1 MNAQLLDTA
10 HNHWHAELQLQFVA
24 GAGRTVLASRK
35 HVGPLVVQRPFYPEG
50 EVCHV
55 YIVHPPGGVVGGDH
69 LHLDVQVEQHAHAL
83 ITTPAA
89 TKFYRSAQHK
99 QALVQ
104 QQLSIKRG
112 MLEWLPQETIYFD
125 QSVVRTR
132 TRVNLDSHSR
142 FIGWELSCYGR
153 RACDERFEHG
163 HIHQSFELWCDD
175 QPLLLD
181 RLRIEGGSLMQ
192 QAAWGLA
199 NMSALGTLL
208 AYPAKPDDVG
218 AVRECG
224 VDASQLSCT
233 LVDGVLVCRCL
244 SVDGMQ
250 LKQQL
255 LKVWQ
260 CLRPRIV
267 EREVLLPRIWAT

>member
-1 MNAQLLDTA
+1 MNASLLSTGQT
-10 HNHWHAELQLQFVA
+10 HWHAELQLQFVA
-24 GAGRTVLASRK
+24 QAGRTVLASRR
-35 HVGPLVVQRPFYPEG
+35 HQGPLVVQRPFYPEG
-50 EVCHV
+50 NVCHV
-55 YIVHPPGGVVGGDH
+55 YIVHPPGGVVGGDQ
-69 LHLDVQVEQHAHAL
+69 LHLDVQIGRDAHAL

-89 TKFYRSAQHK
+89 TKFYRSPQQK
-99 QALVQ
+99 QAAVQ
-104 QQLSIKRG
+104 QQLSISQG
-112 MLEWLPQETIYFD
+112 ILEWLPQEAIYFD

-132 TRVNLDSHSR
+132 TRVNLDSQSR

-153 RACDERFEHG
+153 RACDEMFNQG
-163 HIHQSFELWCDD
+163 HIHQSFELWRNE

-181 RLRIEGGSLMQ
+181 RLQITGGSLMQ

-199 NMSALGTLL
+199 TVSALGTLL
-208 AYPAKPDDVG
+208 AYPANVDDAN

-224 VDASQLSCT
+224 IDSSQLSCT
-233 LVDGVLVCRCL
+233 LVDNVLVCRCL
-244 SVDGMQ
+244 SVDGLQ

-267 EREVLLPRIWAT
+267 KRDAVLPRIWAT

>member
-1 MNAQLLDTA
+1 MNAQLLNA
-10 HNHWHAELQLQFVA
+10 VSAHWHAELQLQFIA
-24 GAGRTVLASRK
+24 SADRTVLASRR

-50 EVCHV
+50 GACHV

-69 LHLDVQVEQHAHAL
+69 LHLDVQVEKGAHAL

-89 TKFYRSAQHK
+89 TKFYRSSQQK
-99 QALVQ
+99 QAVVQ
-104 QQLSIKRG
+104 QELSITQG
-112 MLEWLPQETIYFD
+112 ALEWLPQEAIYFD

-132 TRVNLDSHSR
+132 TRVNLDSSSR

-153 RACDERFEHG
+153 RACEEQFDDG
-163 HIHQSFELWCDD
+163 HIHQAFELWRDE

-181 RLRIEGGSLMQ
+181 RLQIMGGSLMQ
-192 QAAWGLA
+192 QASWGLSG
-199 NMSALGTLL
+199 MSALGTLL
-208 AYPAKPDDVG
+208 AYPANGDDVT

-224 VDASQLSCT
+224 VDALQLSCT
-233 LVDGVLVCRCL
+233 LVDEVLVCRCL
-244 SVDGMQ
+244 SVDGLQ

-260 CLRPRIV
+260 CLRPRIIG
-267 EREVLLPRIWAT
+267 RDARLPRIWAT

>member
-1 MNAQLLDTA
+1 MNARLDTA
-10 HNHWHAELQLQFVA
+10 SNHWHAELQLQFVA
-24 GAGRTVLASRK
+24 NAGRTVLASRK
-35 HVGPLVVQRPFYPEG
+35 HVGPLVVQRPFYPED
-50 EVCHV
+50 EVCHL
-55 YIVHPPGGVVGGDH
+55 YIVHPPGGLVGGDH
-69 LHLDVQVEQHAHAL
+69 LHLDAHVEEGAHAL

-89 TKFYRSAQHK
+89 TKFYRSPQQK

-104 QQLSIKRG
+104 QQLSINHG
-112 MLEWLPQETIYFD
+112 VLEWLPQEAIYFD

-132 TRVNLDSHSR
+132 TRVNLDTHSR

-153 RACDERFEHG
+153 RACEEEFDDG
-163 HIHQSFELWCDD
+163 CIQQSFELWCDD

-181 RLRIEGGSLMQ
+181 RLQINGGSLMQ
-192 QAAWGLA
+192 SAAWGLA
-199 NMSALGTLL
+199 SMSALGTLL
-208 AYPAKPDDVG
+208 AYPAKADDVTV
-218 AVRECG
+218 VRDCG

-244 SVDGMQ
+244 TVDGLQ

-267 EREVLLPRIWAT
+267 QRESVLPRIWAT